1 MPSSGQAPPKHFS
14 PRCGNNLGANQFGN
28 VRDFSPQAVF
38 RLGFEDGRSTDQPAY
53 ASHALRRLVSFGGT
67 LMLMPPRR
75 KVLLSSCLFAA
86 LTALGTGLVGTAAN
100 SATEAPAGFNTPSFN
115 SAASINNGLVEPP
128 GDTFA
133 RDQQVYE
140 ENETVAGGLGPVYN
154 ATSCVNCHQNPN
166 SGAASQ
172 ITELRV
178 GHNDANGNFVNPT
191 ILINDGKNTITG
203 RSIVDDRAIGP
214 QAQETIPA
222 TENIRT
228 LRAALNTLGDGFV
241 EAIDDNTLI
250 AIAAEQPGLSGGRIH
265 GEVVEAPIFEAP
277 GQTRVGRF
285 GWKDQHSS
293 LLSFIA
299 DAYLNEM
306 GITNRLR
313 PTEVTQVLN
322 TTTGIEDQPDE
333 LGLADIDHFAQ
344 FVRGTMAPPRDTALA
359 ATPAAIKGQAL
370 FSRIGCSVCHVPS
383 ITTAPQGTV
392 IDGGMFTVP
401 EALGDKIIHPFSDF
415 LLHDIGTGDGIVQV
429 GPQDTANKLRT
440 APLWGLRTKARFM
453 HDLGSLSL
461 DNAISRHDGEAREP
475 ARRFR
480 ELSPEEREAL
490 ITFLKTL

>member
-1 MPSSGQAPPKHFS
+1 MCRLKRVLVYSCLVATLST
-14 PRCGNNLGANQFGN
+14 LGA
-28 VRDFSPQAVF
+28 
-38 RLGFEDGRSTDQPAY
+38 GFAGVEAQS
-53 ASHALRRLVSFGGT
+53 
-67 LMLMPPRR
+67 
-75 KVLLSSCLFAA
+75 LSEAP
-86 LTALGTGLVGTAAN
+86 
-100 SATEAPAGFNTPSFN
+100 TEAPAGFHTPSFN
-115 SAASINNGLVEPP
+115 SAHSISNGIVEPP

-140 ENETVAGGLGPVYN
+140 ENETVAHGLGPVYN
-154 ATSCVNCHQNPN
+154 ATSCVVCHQNPN

-178 GHNDANGNFVNPT
+178 GHNDAAGNFVNPT
-191 ILINDGKNTITG
+191 IVINDGQNTITG
-203 RSIVDDRAIGP
+203 RSIVNDRAIGP
-214 QAQETIPA
+214 QAQESIPE

-241 EAIDDNTLI
+241 EAIADNTLI
-250 AIAAEQPGLSGGRIH
+250 AIAAAQPKLSEGRVN
-265 GEVVEAPIFEAP
+265 GEVVQAPIFEAP

-313 PTEVTQVLN
+313 PTEVTTVLL
-322 TTTGIEDQPDE
+322 TTTGVNDQPDE

-344 FVRGTMAPPRDTALA
+344 FIRGTMVPPRDTVLA
-359 ATPAAIKGQAL
+359 ATPAGMKGQTL
-370 FSRIGCSVCHVPS
+370 FTNVGCSVCHVQS
-383 ITTAPQGTV
+383 ITTAPAGTIV
-392 IDGGMFTVP
+392 NGGMFVVP
-401 EALGDKIIHPFSDF
+401 AALGNKIIHPFSDF

-440 APLWGLRTKARFM
+440 APLWGLREKARFM
-453 HDLGSLSL
+453 HDLRSLSL
-461 DNAISRHDGEAREP
+461 ESAIARHDGEAREP

-480 ELSPEEREAL
+480 ELSPEDREAL
-490 ITFLKTL
+490 ITFLHTL

>member
-1 MPSSGQAPPKHFS
+1 
-14 PRCGNNLGANQFGN
+14 
-28 VRDFSPQAVF
+28 
-38 RLGFEDGRSTDQPAY
+38 
-53 ASHALRRLVSFGGT
+53 
-67 LMLMPPRR
+67 MLMPHSR
-75 KVLLSSCLFAA
+75 KVLLCSCLFAA
-86 LTALGTGLVGTAAN
+86 VAALGTGLARVAAK

-115 SAASINNGLVEPP
+115 SAQSISNGIVEPP

-140 ENETVAGGLGPVYN
+140 KNEAVADGLGPVYN
-154 ATSCVNCHQNPN
+154 ATSCVVCHQNPN
-166 SGAASQ
+166 SGSASQ

-191 ILINDGKNTITG
+191 ILINDGKDTITG
-203 RSIVDDRAIGP
+203 RSIVNDRAIGP
-214 QAQETIPA
+214 EAQEHIPA

-241 EAIDDNTLI
+241 EAIDDGTLI
-250 AIAAEQPGLSGGRIH
+250 AIAEKQTELTEGKVH
-265 GEVVEAPIFEAP
+265 GEVVQAPIFESV

-285 GWKDQHSS
+285 GWKDQHGS

-313 PTEVTQVLN
+313 PKDITTVLK
-322 TTTGIEDQPDE
+322 TTTDPEDQPDN

-344 FVRGTMAPPRDTALA
+344 FIRGTMVPPRDTVLA
-359 ATPAAIKGQAL
+359 ATPAALKGKEL
-370 FSRIGCSVCHVPS
+370 FRQVGCSICHVES
-383 ITTAPQGTV
+383 ITTAPVGKV

-440 APLWGLRTKARFM
+440 VPLWGLRTKARFM
-453 HDLGSLSL
+453 HDLKSLSL
-461 DNAISRHDGEAREP
+461 DNAISRHDGEAHDP
-475 ARRFR
+475 ATRFK
-480 ELSPEEREAL
+480 ELSPKDRAAL
-490 ITFLKTL
+490 ITYLQSL

>member
-1 MPSSGQAPPKHFS
+1 
-14 PRCGNNLGANQFGN
+14 
-28 VRDFSPQAVF
+28 
-38 RLGFEDGRSTDQPAY
+38 
-53 ASHALRRLVSFGGT
+53 
-67 LMLMPPRR
+67 MLMPSRR
-75 KVLLSSCLFAA
+75 KVLLCTSLFAA
-86 LTALGTGLVGTAAN
+86 LAACTGLVGIGAN

-140 ENETVAGGLGPVYN
+140 QNETVAQGLGPVYN
-154 ATSCVNCHQNPN
+154 ATSCVDCHQSPN

-191 ILINDGKNTITG
+191 ILINDGNDTITG

-250 AIAAEQPGLSGGRIH
+250 AIAAEQPALSGGRVH

-322 TTTGIEDQPDE
+322 TTTGINDQPDE

-344 FVRGTMAPPRDTALA
+344 FVRGTMVPPRDATLA
-359 ATPAAIKGQAL
+359 ATPAALAGQRL
-370 FSRIGCSVCHVPS
+370 FRAVGCNVCHMQA
-383 ITTAPQGTV
+383 ITTAPVGTV
-392 IDGGMFTVP
+392 INGGMFTVP
-401 EALGDKIIHPFSDF
+401 EALGDKVIHPFSDF

-440 APLWGLRTKARFM
+440 APLWGLRMKARFM

-461 DNAISRHDGEAREP
+461 YNAIERHDGEAHD
-475 ARRFR
+475 AAQGFKG
-480 ELSPEEREAL
+480 LSPAQKEEL